1 MTNIQDIL
9 NKIGNSTIAQSFGP
23 ALHALQSRKLVYQYD
38 RDGNLVQIHKSK
50 AEVIKKGFTTVSN
63 SIKKRE
69 LCKGYY
75 FSYEKITDLES
86 YTLGKKTQDSYIK
99 SIHVYD
105 LNGNYLYTQSRIEF
119 QKENHLSD
127 SLISTYFSRKHKTI
141 CGKFILKISTGSPLQ
156 KIEPSNRKLRNKKV
170 GKYDLSGN
178 LIEEYESLTIAGQK
192 NGITKTSMTR
202 WVQNNSVKNN
212 CQFKLIP

>member
-119 QKENHLSD
+119 QKENHL
-127 SLISTYFSRKHKTI
+127 
-141 CGKFILKISTGSPLQ
+141 
-156 KIEPSNRKLRNKKV
+156 
-170 GKYDLSGN
+170 
-178 LIEEYESLTIAGQK
+178 
-192 NGITKTSMTR
+192 
-202 WVQNNSVKNN
+202 
-212 CQFKLIP
+212 